1 MNNKMNIQSDGKLKK
16 EGKRIETVGEELK
29 RIAES
34 AGLGVDYLNICVCAL
49 ECLEETLGTEYNFPI
64 DIEEIVECMGI
75 DIAYQQLNSL
85 ERQEVCSHT
94 IAGKIMKKRNLF
106 TQENDTVILIDTNS
120 GGYEQRYALAYELAN
135 FLIHKSDERYNS
147 EYRVMPMLFKKK
159 EEMIADIFAIFLLI
173 PLPIFLEEFDRY
185 IGKEG
190 VPVSTARWL
199 EYLSNIAEVP
209 YEEVAIGYQNI
220 RYVSSFFYDKIQGKE
235 PDINLNPGI
244 RDIYERQSNK
254 IVSIL
259 QDEDRIT
266 KLFN

>member
-1 MNNKMNIQSDGKLKK
+1 MSD
-16 EGKRIETVGEELK
+16 ITVNT
-29 RIAES
+29 
-34 AGLGVDYLNICVCAL
+34 GL
-49 ECLEETLGTEYNFPI
+49 CL
-64 DIEEIVECMGI
+64 C
-75 DIAYQQLNSL
+75 
-85 ERQEVCSHT
+85 
-94 IAGKIMKKRNLF
+94 
-106 TQENDTVILIDTNS
+106 
-120 GGYEQRYALAYELAN
+120 
-135 FLIHKSDERYNS
+135 FL
-147 EYRVMPMLFKKK
+147 KKK

-190 VPVSTARWL
+190 VPVSTERWL